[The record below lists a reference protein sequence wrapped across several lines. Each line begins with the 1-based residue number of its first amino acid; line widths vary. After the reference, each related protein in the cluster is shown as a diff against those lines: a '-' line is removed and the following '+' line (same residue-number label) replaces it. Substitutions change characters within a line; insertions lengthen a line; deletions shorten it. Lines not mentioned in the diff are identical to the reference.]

1 MNFRLE
7 GKSDIKLLE
16 SGYEFFHGI
25 RAALLDRGNGDV
37 PPIKVCEE
45 VLYNSL
51 YGKVILDKNDLSTF
65 LGMLKRTERLRSS
78 ETELVRRID
87 NLLKEKDGE
96 MMH

>member
-1 MNFRLE
+1 M
-7 GKSDIKLLE
+7 LE

-37 PPIKVCEE
+37 PPIKVCE

-51 YGKVILDKNDLSTF
+51 YGKIVLDKSDLSTF
-65 LGMLKRTERLRSS
+65 LGMMKRTERLRSS

-96 MMH
+96 LMH

>member
-1 MNFRLE
+1 MSFRLHGE
-7 GKSDIKLLE
+7 NEVKLLE

-37 PPIKVCEE
+37 PPVKVCEE

-51 YGKVILDKNDLSTF
+51 YGKIILDKNDLSTF

-78 ETELVRRID
+78 EVELVRRID